1 MEYYSAIRT
10 KEIMPSTETW
20 MDLEYKWNK
29 SDRERQIYMILLIK
43 YNTNEPIYETNR
55 LTDIKNRLVLPS
67 REGKGEGMDWEF
79 EISRYK
85 LLHTE

>member
-1 MEYYSAIRT
+1 
-10 KEIMPSTETW
+10 
-20 MDLEYKWNK
+20 
-29 SDRERQIYMILLIK
+29 MILLIK

-67 REGKGEGMDWEF
+67 REGKGEGRDWEF